1 MEQIVAIAASIIT
14 VAVLVGLCSVVA
26 SIMVKNDQ
34 RDRMQNDE
42 KEIKQIK
49 LYLA

>member
-1 MEQIVAIAASIIT
+1 MEQIVVIAAIIT
-14 VAVLVGLCSVVA
+14 VAVLVGFCFVIA
-26 SIMVKNDQ
+26 NIMVKNDQ

-42 KEIKQIK
+42 KKIKQIK